1 MLKRITPL
9 FVAMLCTALSVS
21 AQGVTFLGH
30 LPYADQLSNLTGWSD
45 GAGHEYAIVGTFD
58 GTSIVDITDPTTPV
72 EVQFIDGNNSI
83 WREVRTYGNYAY
95 VVTEAG
101 GGLLCIDLSNLPGS
115 VDFNYTDCGIGLNTG
130 HTVFCDE
137 NGIVHV
143 FGSNIGNGGDQM
155 LDATIDPLEPE
166 FVGEVDEW
174 YVHDGYVR
182 GDTLWAANIYDGW
195 FSVWDISDKSSPELW
210 AQQNT
215 PDDFTH
221 NVWLTDDNKFL
232 FSTDEVNNAVIAS
245 YDVSDLTDI
254 IELDQFQANPG
265 TNSIPHNVMVVG
277 DYLVTA
283 YYRDGVVVTDASDPT
298 NMIKIGEYDTSP
310 LSGGG
315 FNGAWGAW
323 PYLPSTN
330 IIVSDMEEG
339 LFIVGVEYAP
349 AAYVMGDVTDA
360 ETGAPLFGVEVN
372 YTGDVDA
379 ITDLVGHYSSGTST
393 PGVYDFTF
401 TKPGYETE
409 IVTGITLV
417 GGDTVIVDAELTPL
431 VPVNI
436 TGQVIDAATGLG
448 AANADVIFQNLLY
461 TETTTTDADGNF
473 SLTMFTGDYAFI
485 AGKWGLVTN
494 GIDVTVTDGG
504 FYTITLN
511 PGYYDDFIFTNDWTT
526 TDLADSGDWEKGEPN
541 GTAIAG
547 GDFSNPENDV
557 DTDFG
562 SEAFVTGNDPD
573 DAAATDD
580 VDNGAVFLTSP
591 VMDLSTY
598 VDPQLNYY
606 RWFYNGGGG
615 GSANDTL
622 KVFISN
628 GATEVQVDAIRSVPA
643 ALLSQWNE
651 VTIDINNF
659 LPITSTM
666 QVRFRTADQAATGH
680 LVEAGVDV
688 FRVYDSI
695 TAAPTAVFTAENTT
709 GCAPLTVT
717 FDDNSVGATAWS
729 WEFPGGTPSTST
741 LQNPTIVYNTPG
753 VYDVT
758 LTASNDLGDNEVTTT
773 AFVTAEL
780 CNSINELSNAG
791 ISLYPNPVMSFV
803 TISIEHPEATQ
814 LVVYDV
820 TGREVLNKALNGNQQ
835 LVISVAELPA
845 GVYRVQVS
853 NNETIFGS
861 TEMIKVQ

>member
-1 MLKRITPL
+1 M
-9 FVAMLCTALSVS
+9 AMICASLSVFS
-21 AQGVTFLGH
+21 QAVTFLGH

-72 EVQFIDGNNSI
+72 EVQFVDGNNSI

-101 GGLLCIDLSNLPGS
+101 GGLLCIDLSNLPAS
-115 VDFNYTDCGIGLNTG
+115 VDYNYTDCGIGLSTG

-155 LDATIDPLEPE
+155 LDATVDPLDPE

-174 YVHDGYVR
+174 YIHDGYVR
-182 GDTLWAANIYDGW
+182 GDTLWAGNIYNGW
-195 FSVWDISDKSSPELW
+195 FSVWDISDKTSPELW
-210 AQQNT
+210 AQQST

-221 NVWLTDDNKFL
+221 NVWLTDDNQIL
-232 FSTDEVNNAVIAS
+232 FSTDEVTNAVVAS

-277 DYLVTA
+277 NYLVTA
-283 YYRDGVVVTDASDPT
+283 YYRDGVVITDATDPS

-310 LSGGG
+310 LSGNG

-349 AAYVMGDVTDA
+349 AAYVKGVVTDA
-360 ETGAPLFGVEVN
+360 VTGAPLFGVEVN

-379 ITDLVGHYSSGTST
+379 VTDLTGNYSSGTST
-393 PGVYDFTF
+393 SGAYDFTF
-401 TKPGYETE
+401 TKSGYEIE
-409 IVTGITLV
+409 FIPGITLV
-417 GGDTVIVDAELTPL
+417 AGDTVIVNAALTPL
-431 VPVNI
+431 IPINI

-448 AANADVIFQNLLY
+448 AANADVLFQNGLY
-461 TETTTTDADGNF
+461 SETITTDAAGNF
-473 SLTMFTGDYAFI
+473 SLEMFTGDYTFY

-494 GIDVTVTDGG
+494 GIPVTVTDGG
-504 FYTITLN
+504 FYTITLQR
-511 PGYYDDFIFTNDWTT
+511 GYYDDFLFNNDWTS
-526 TDLADSGDWEKGEPN
+526 TDLADSGGWEKGDPN
-541 GTAIAG
+541 GTSLAG
-547 GDFSNPENDV
+547 GELSNPEDDV
-557 DTDFG
+557 DSDFG
-562 SEAFVTGNDPD
+562 SEAYVTGNDPD
-573 DAAATDD
+573 ESASTDD
-580 VDNGAVFLTSP
+580 VDNGAVFLISP
-591 VMDLSTY
+591 IMDLSTY
-598 VDPQLNYY
+598 VDPQLNYN

-628 GATEVQVDAIRSVPA
+628 GAIEVQVDFIRSAPA

-651 VTIDINNF
+651 KTIDINSF
-659 LPITSTM
+659 LPVTSTM
-666 QVRFRTADQAATGH
+666 QVRFRTADQSATGH
-680 LVEAGVDV
+680 LVEAGVDKFNV
-688 FRVYDSI
+688 FDSI
-695 TAAPTAVFTAENTT
+695 TAAPTAAFGAENTN
-709 GCAPLTVT
+709 GCAPLTVS
-717 FDDNSVGATAWS
+717 FEDNSVGATAWS
-729 WEFPGGTPSTST
+729 WSFPGGTPSTST

-758 LTASNDLGDNEVTTT
+758 LTAINDIGENEVTTT

-780 CNSINELSNAG
+780 CNAIQEVSSEG
-791 ISLYPNPVMSFV
+791 ITVFPNPAVDQV
-803 TISIEHPEATQ
+803 RIDINHPAATN
-814 LVVYDV
+814 LMIYDV
-820 TGREVLNKALNGNQQ
+820 TGRLMIDKSLNGSQSV
-835 LVISVAELPA
+835 VIPVLDLPA
-845 GVYRVQVS
+845 GVYRIQVS
-853 NNETIFGS
+853 DEADVLGATD
-861 TEMIKVQ
+861 MIKVQ